1 MYALKKLLLIMALLF
16 SSSISLF
23 FESCVLCVFL
33 RLTLLILILIPQS
46 WEKVSL
52 GLEISGLLVSLLLSF
67 IQNPLFCE
75 SGCNTL
81 LSILPL
87 TSLCV
92 FFFLLI
98 LRLTK
103 APSKS
108 TAVLK
113 DTPLPPSK
121 ENREED

>member
-1 MYALKKLLLIMALLF
+1 MYALKKLLLIIALLF

-23 FESCVLCVFL
+23 FESCILCIFL
-33 RLTLLILILIPQS
+33 RLTLLILVLIPQS

-52 GLEISGLLVSLLLSF
+52 GLEISGLLVPLFLSF

-92 FFFLLI
+92 FFFLLV
-98 LRLTK
+98 LRL
-103 APSKS
+103 ASEPSKS
-108 TAVLK
+108 ASFLK
-113 DTPLPPSK
+113 NTPLPPSEEK
-121 ENREED
+121 KEED

>member
-46 WEKVSL
+46 FEKVSL
-52 GLEISGLLVSLLLSF
+52 GLEISGLLVSLVLSF

-98 LRLTK
+98 LRLPK